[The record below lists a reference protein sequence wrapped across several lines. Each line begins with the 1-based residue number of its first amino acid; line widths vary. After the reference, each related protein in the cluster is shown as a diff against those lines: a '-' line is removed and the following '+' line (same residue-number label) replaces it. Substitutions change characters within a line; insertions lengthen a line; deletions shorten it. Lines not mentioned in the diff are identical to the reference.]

1 MSIPW
6 SANGFAE
13 KFWQG
18 CLRRSRA
25 FRRLLFAPSLLRNA
39 HMVDSYAL
47 RHTFFTEGLANGVD
61 AVVLAELG
69 GHRDLT
75 MVARTYGHLAKKH
88 EFLRANLD
96 NALTNYKRPP
106 RNNEDPTAT

>member
-1 MSIPW
+1 MP
-6 SANGFAE
+6 
-13 KFWQG
+13 
-18 CLRRSRA
+18 
-25 FRRLLFAPSLLRNA
+25 
-39 HMVDSYAL
+39 YAL

-88 EFLRANLD
+88 EFLRASLDKALGRKKRIGRMNLVRSD
-96 NALTNYKRPP
+96 DDAP
-106 RNNEDPTAT
+106 